1 MCEVFVCKSAVRAVR
16 KMTPAFPA
24 CRGLCWQSTEGLPS
38 SPGQKSTFSDFLTL
52 CLPSNAFTSIIYS
65 RNDIHWT
72 ICYLYLEHSQKKT
85 AQESTRAYRLVSDT
99 FGEWLLSCIVQV
111 TPVSRE
117 WIASFILTLGLWQ
130 RDGGIGGK
138 DRRKDKKDENWFY
151 RNQE

>member
-1 MCEVFVCKSAVRAVR
+1 MQRGKLLANVLYKVIRTELNLAQILGQSL
-16 KMTPAFPA
+16 PAP
-24 CRGLCWQSTEGLPS
+24 
-38 SPGQKSTFSDFLTL
+38 
-52 CLPSNAFTSIIYS
+52 NAFTSIIYS